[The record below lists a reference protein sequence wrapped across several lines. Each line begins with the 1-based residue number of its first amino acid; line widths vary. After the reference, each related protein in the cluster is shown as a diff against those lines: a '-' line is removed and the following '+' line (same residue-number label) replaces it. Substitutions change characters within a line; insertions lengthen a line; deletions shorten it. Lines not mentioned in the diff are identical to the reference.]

1 MAFNNDNDNFNSD
14 PNSFGSTGGARRS
27 NRNDPSGRAYS
38 DSDFGS
44 QGPLSGTQGQQD
56 LSSGQQKGDQWDS
69 SGIQNPPLGRSGGN
83 QQWSSDRDTSDISES
98 GISGTGGN
106 QFGSSGRQGQQGH
119 GAYDSSH
126 LGRSGGATTG
136 TGIGESGNNDEWDN
150 TSGDNFNQ
158 SAQKSSAKPPMG
170 ERLKGTM
177 EQMTGKVTGN
187 KGMAERGQE
196 RKLGDD
202 TYGGST
208 Y

>member
-69 SGIQNPPLGRSGGN
+69 SGIQNPPLGRSG
-83 QQWSSDRDTSDISES
+83 
-98 GISGTGGN
+98 GTGGN